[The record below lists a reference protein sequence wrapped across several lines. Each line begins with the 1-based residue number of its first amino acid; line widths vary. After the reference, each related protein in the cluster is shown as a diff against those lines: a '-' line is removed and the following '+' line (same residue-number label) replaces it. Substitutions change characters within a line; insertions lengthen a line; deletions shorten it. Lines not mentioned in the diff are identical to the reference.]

1 MITIPQTKFDV
12 EHRKQ
17 NIEFNLYSD
26 LKNDVFLIKV
36 PIFLTKNESL
46 GYFTLLTNIQMFG
59 KKYWITYKK
68 NNSNNFFNNYS
79 NDSKNYI
86 KDDNTY
92 ILNFDFIRYIDDNID
107 KYERAK
113 KLEEINEM
121 NERITT

>member
-121 NERITT
+121 N